1 LDKILVVDD
10 EVDILSLVKLILE
23 TEGYGVITSASG
35 DRALELIQREV
46 PDLVVLDLLMPGK
59 SGLEV
64 CRILRNQGRTKHV
77 PIVVL
82 SALGREVDVKLTKEA
97 GADAHL
103 TKPFTRTELLGEV
116 RRCLREARTWKF
128 SQQLGVEHKTLVG
141 RKILL
146 EFDPT
151 TGYERVVRDFALEC
165 AALGN
170 AVYILT
176 RPGSSVRETF
186 KGDNA
191 TITLLDLKTSPS
203 EASFLDIK
211 NLTIILDSLTDLAL
225 YAGGGNGG
233 LHKYIL
239 TLLPNLSSP
248 ETTALF
254 LLNPRAHSEQ
264 ELAGLRGEFNA
275 QLAYNKDGLTVTRLA

>member
-1 LDKILVVDD
+1 MDKILVVDD
-10 EVDILSLVKLILE
+10 EADILSLVKLILE

-82 SALGREVDVKLTKEA
+82 SALGRDVYVKLTKEA

-128 SQQLGVEHKTLVG
+128 SQQLGVEHNALVG

-170 AVYILT
+170 AVYVLT

-186 KGDNA
+186 KGDDA
-191 TITLLDLKTSPS
+191 GITLLDLKTSPS
-203 EASFLDIK
+203 EATFLDIK
-211 NLTIILDSLTDLAL
+211 NLTIILDNLTDLAL
-225 YAGGGNGG
+225 YRDDGNGG
-233 LHKYIL
+233 LHKYVM
-239 TLLPNLSSP
+239 TLLQKLSGR

-254 LLNPRAHSEQ
+254 LLNPRAHGDQ
-264 ELAGLRGEFNA
+264 ELAGLRGEFGA
-275 QLAYNKDGLTVTRLA
+275 QLSYDKDGLVVTRLA

>member
-10 EVDILSLVKLILE
+10 ESDILSLVKLILE
-23 TEGYGVITSASG
+23 TEGYEVITTLSG
-35 DRALELIQREV
+35 DRALELTQREV
-46 PDLVVLDLLMPGK
+46 PDLVVLDLLMPGR

-64 CRILRNQGRTKHV
+64 CRILKTQARTKHV

-82 SALGREVDVKLTKEA
+82 SALGRDVDMKLTKEA

-103 TKPFTRTELLGEV
+103 TKPFTRTELLGEI
-116 RRCLREARTWKF
+116 RRCLRETRTWKF
-128 SQQLGVEHKTLVG
+128 SKQVGVEHNVLVG
-141 RKILL
+141 RKLLL

-170 AVYILT
+170 SVYILT

-191 TITLLDLKTSPS
+191 TITLLDLETPPS
-203 EASFLDIK
+203 EASFLNIK
-211 NLTIILDSLTDLAL
+211 NLTIILDSLTDVAL
-225 YAGGGNGG
+225 YKGDSNGG
-233 LHKYIL
+233 LHKYVL
-239 TLLPNLSSP
+239 TLLQQLTSTD
-248 ETTALF
+248 TTALF
-254 LLNPRAHSEQ
+254 LLNPRAHDEQ
-264 ELAGLRGEFNA
+264 ELAGVRGEFSA
-275 QLAYNKDGLTVTRLA
+275 QLAYSKEGLTVTRLA